1 MLLALLPKVGEH
13 TDDDDILEE
22 SRSLGA
28 AFSD

>member
-1 MLLALLPKVGEH
+1 MLLALLPHVGEH

-28 AFSD
+28 ALSD